1 MHRVEAN
8 SLWSCDL
15 ITVWLGHIVDLGH
28 SWSICNLLRAGPS
41 FSLHL
46 DQGICT
52 GPVLGDPHNPQL
64 AIGQTCFPQR
74 RTPSPDC
81 RPGARVKV
89 DPLTSTAVHEML
101 PGCGVPGRK
110 PPLPWIW
117 KEQRNSFI
125 TYSVF
130 SQMKGRKGIWM

>member
-81 RPGARVKV
+81 RPGVRVKV

-101 PGCGVPGRK
+101 PGCGCRGGSRHCHGFGRNK
-110 PPLPWIW
+110 EIPLLLTL
-117 KEQRNSFI
+117 S
-125 TYSVF
+125 SVLQF
-130 SQMKGRKGIWM
+130 PHV